1 MIIDSPKVE
10 KGKIFFSQ
18 KISSKKISVIY
29 QFVADVLKLFEDR
42 GVRIDSVLICGYT
55 NADDEIK
62 IPKYF
67 DVKIE
72 FEEPE
77 EGIDLFELDRNVADI
92 FKYRKVLEICHEKEE
107 NDGTKT
113 ERL

>member
-1 MIIDSPKVE
+1 MIVDSPKVE
-10 KGKIFFSQ
+10 KGKIFFSS

-29 QFVADVLKLFEDR
+29 QSVADVLKLFEDR
-42 GVRIDSVLICGYT
+42 GVQIDSVLICGYT

-77 EGIDLFELDRNVADI
+77 EGIDLVELDRNVADI
-92 FKYRKVLEICHEKEE
+92 FKYRKVLEICHEKEAE
-107 NDGTKT
+107 KK
-113 ERL
+113 

>member
-1 MIIDSPKVE
+1 MIIDSPKAE
-10 KGKIFFSQ
+10 KGKIFFSS

-29 QFVADVLKLFEDR
+29 QSVADVLKLFEDR
-42 GVRIDSVLICGYT
+42 DVQINSILICGYT
-55 NADDEIK
+55 NEDDEIK

-77 EGIDLFELDRNVADI
+77 EGIDLVELDRNVADI
-92 FKYRKVLEICHEKEE
+92 FKYRKVLEICHEKEA
-107 NDGTKT
+107 DKK
-113 ERL
+113 

>member
-1 MIIDSPKVE
+1 MIVDSSKVE
-10 KGKIFFSQ
+10 KGKIFFFS

-29 QFVADVLKLFEDR
+29 QSVADVLKLFEDR
-42 GVRIDSVLICGYT
+42 GVQIDSVLICGYT

-77 EGIDLFELDRNVADI
+77 EGIDLVELDRNVADI
-92 FKYRKVLEICHEKEE
+92 FKYRKVLEICHEKEAE
-107 NDGTKT
+107 KK
-113 ERL
+113 